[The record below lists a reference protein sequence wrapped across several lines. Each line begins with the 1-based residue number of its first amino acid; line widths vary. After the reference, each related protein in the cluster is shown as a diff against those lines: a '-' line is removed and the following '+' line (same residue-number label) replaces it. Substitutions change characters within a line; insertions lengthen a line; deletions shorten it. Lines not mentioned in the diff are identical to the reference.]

1 MIYLELFY
9 AFLKVGCF
17 AFGGAYA
24 AIPLI
29 RDTVLSYGWLDD
41 EKLSYLIAVSESTPG
56 PIMVN
61 LATYVGNTKGGIIG
75 AALATLGVILPAFM
89 IIIIIMLVMKNIME
103 KRCVKAV
110 IDGLNASVIG
120 IIAATGIYM
129 LLKGCFSFDGAFSY
143 DKKAVLT
150 AVILFAVREL
160 YRLIGKKKISPKAVG
175 TIAVLSVVA
184 VVCFAGAF
192 FL

>member
-29 RDTVLSYGWLDD
+29 RDTVLAYGWLND
-41 EKLSYLIAVSESTPG
+41 ETLSYLIAVSESTPG

-61 LATYVGNTKGGIIG
+61 LATYVGNTQGGILG
-75 AALATLGVILPAFM
+75 AALATLGVILPAFV
-89 IIIIIMLVMKNIME
+89 IIIIIMLILKNIME
-103 KRCVKAV
+103 NRCVKAV
-110 IDGLNASVIG
+110 IDGLNACVIG

-129 LLKGCFSFDGAFSY
+129 LLNGCFSLSGTFSY
-143 DKKAVLT
+143 DKKAVIT
-150 AVILFAVREL
+150 AVVLFAAREI
-160 YRLIGKKKISPKAVG
+160 YKLIKKKKISPIQTIVFSAVIG
-175 TIAVLSVVA
+175 AVIYG
-184 VVCFAGAF
+184 F
-192 FL
+192 